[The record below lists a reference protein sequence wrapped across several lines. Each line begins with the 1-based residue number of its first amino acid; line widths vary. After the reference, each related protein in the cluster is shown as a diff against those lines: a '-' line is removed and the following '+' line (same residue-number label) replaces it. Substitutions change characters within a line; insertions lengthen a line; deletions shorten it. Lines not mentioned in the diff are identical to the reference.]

1 MPELIVAAEL
11 SDGVLSMMIELWD
24 NAPASVKQMLTVM
37 QKEQER
43 RRKHRLEPFSP
54 ARSTVSTVANEVL

>member
-1 MPELIVAAEL
+1 VPELIVAAEL

-43 RRKHRLEPFSP
+43 RRKHRL
-54 ARSTVSTVANEVL
+54 A